1 MAGRIASASVVA
13 LISRTDAIA
22 LLNAVSDPRF
32 AEAAALLKAALEAG
46 AKFGFS
52 GGGVLTRELRNI
64 WLMRRDRCR
73 NLGVEVLGLEGL
85 AEAVAASEYD
95 TLRIA
100 TVAGTHSGGIFL
112 DPLGRFVG
120 CVVSG
125 STEPE

>member
-1 MAGRIASASVVA
+1 
-13 LISRTDAIA
+13 LLSRTDAIT
-22 LLNAVSDPRF
+22 LLNAVCDPRF
-32 AEAAALLKAALEAG
+32 AEAAGLLKAALEAG

-52 GGGVLTRELRNI
+52 GREVPTRELRNI
-64 WLMRRDRCR
+64 WLMRRDHCR
-73 NLGVEVLGLEGL
+73 HLGLEVLGLEGL
-85 AEAVAASEYD
+85 AEALAASECD

-100 TVAGTHSGGIFL
+100 TIAGTHSGGIFL